1 MTEHEMG
8 DLFRL
13 PVVVAPMAGG
23 PSNPA
28 LVATAA
34 QAGAIGF
41 LAGGYKTASA
51 VVAEIAEVRAAAA
64 GPFGVNLFVPG
75 DPSSEPERVAGYAAS
90 LAGDAVAAGQ
100 GFRSATDRPAAEVIE
115 MLAR

>member
-1 MTEHEMG
+1 MSRARHQRRDRRRTGGVSGGRASRNHGSMTVRELTA
-8 DLFRL
+8 LFRL

-41 LAGGYKTASA
+41 LAGGYKAASA
-51 VVAEIAEVRAAAA
+51 VVAEIAEVRAGTA
-64 GPFGVNLFVPG
+64 GALGGNLSV
-75 DPSSEPERVAGYAAS
+75 
-90 LAGDAVAAGQ
+90 
-100 GFRSATDRPAAEVIE
+100 
-115 MLAR
+115 